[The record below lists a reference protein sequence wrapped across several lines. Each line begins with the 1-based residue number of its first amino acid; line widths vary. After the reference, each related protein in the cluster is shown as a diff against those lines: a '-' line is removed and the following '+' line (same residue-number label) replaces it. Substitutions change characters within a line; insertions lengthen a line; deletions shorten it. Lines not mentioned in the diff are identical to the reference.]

1 MGGPLQF
8 TPCRFGRVSQGCY
21 WNTGNGSPDA
31 LCFSVDRPGV
41 VVAGVG
47 VYCGGAG
54 ATYECDVELLTTH
67 DHDVRHVAV
76 SRGLRL
82 RLASRRV
89 ACDSTVECY
98 C

>member
-31 LCFSVDRPGV
+31 LCFAVDRPGV

-54 ATYECDVELLTTH
+54 ATYE
-67 DHDVRHVAV
+67 
-76 SRGLRL
+76 
-82 RLASRRV
+82 
-89 ACDSTVECY
+89 
-98 C
+98 